1 MEKRTS
7 AKTYRVGEKMVLK
20 NEMIAEIIAYRTGDD
35 IDIRYD
41 DGVIR
46 EHVKYSH
53 FFQQSLPRPDKKPIL
68 WHRFYPKKKDIGR
81 KKRTLFGYRTLL
93 DVHDDNTIDYIDDDG
108 TIIKNGCYT
117 TFLYQNMILGKY
129 RDRDGTIKDFI
140 Q

>member
-1 MEKRTS
+1 MEKRTA
-7 AKTYRVGEKMVLK
+7 AKTYRVGEKTVLT
-20 NEMIAEIIAYRTGDD
+20 NGMIAEIIAYRTYND

-41 DGVIR
+41 DGVIH

-53 FFQQSLPRPDKKPIL
+53 FIQQGLSRPDKKPIL
-68 WHRFYPKKKDIGR
+68 WWQLHPKKKDIGQ

-93 DVHDDNTIDYIDDDG
+93 NVHDDYTIDYIDDDG
-108 TIIKNGCYT
+108 TTVKNGCYT
-117 TFLYQNMILGKY
+117 TFLYKNMYLFKY